1 MGQKFYFAATAFI
14 ALALIVTV
22 AYLVSYEPPTTTIQI
37 LPPAPTPTNLPT
49 ATPAPVEVYVTGAVQ
64 TPQARLTLPYGS
76 RVEDA
81 IAAAG
86 GTTDDAH
93 LDAVN
98 LAQVLHDGDQVHVP
112 AKPNPTE
119 QTVVVPTVVLPTPNT
134 SQPTTAP
141 AAVSGSSTSGL
152 ININTATLDEL
163 DTLPEIGPAI
173 AQRII
178 DYRTQNGPFQ
188 SVDDLVNVSGIGEA
202 TLAKLRPLITIN

>member
-14 ALALIVTV
+14 ALALVVTV
-22 AYLVSYEPPTTTIQI
+22 AYLMLYEPPTTTIQI

-49 ATPAPVEVYVTGAVQ
+49 ATPAPVEVYVTGAIQ

-86 GTTDDAH
+86 GTTNDAL

-98 LAQVLHDGDQVHVP
+98 LAQVLQDGDHVHVP

-119 QTVVVPTVVLPTPNT
+119 QTVVPTVVLPTPNT

-141 AAVSGSSTSGL
+141 AAGSGVAGL
-152 ININTATLDEL
+152 ININTASLDEL
-163 DTLPEIGPAI
+163 DTLPEIGPSM

-188 SVDDLVNVSGIGEA
+188 SVDDLINVSGIGEA
-202 TLAKLRPLITIN
+202 TMVKLRPLVTVN